1 MTFIKTKPGGENQ
14 ENPTPEGIV
23 KAYQDVLKNRDKFGI
38 AVPLSMLPFSKTEIK
53 AAIMST
59 IPEIHDPEAIKKL
72 RVDYTTLAE
81 FIPDEKVEAIGQD
94 WSRAADAE
102 CDEDVQAEASGE
114 AGAMDEVVRIQKGIA
129 DEGALL
135 LREID
140 QFLSR
145 L

>member
-1 MTFIKTKPGGENQ
+1 MKLKKQTDAERQKM
-14 ENPTPEGIV
+14 PTPRDIV
-23 KAYQDVLKNRDKFGI
+23 RAYQDVLKDRDKFGI

-53 AAIMST
+53 AAIMSM
-59 IPEIHDPEAIKKL
+59 IPEIQNPSEIKEL
-72 RVDYTTLAE
+72 RIGYTTLAE
-81 FIPDEKVEAIGQD
+81 FIPDEKVEVIGQD

-114 AGAMDEVVRIQKGIA
+114 AEMMDEVVRIQKGIA

-135 LREID
+135 LKEID